1 MTLKFHRNLVEFEYN
16 AVKIYQCYTI
26 IKSYFVFCFETE
38 QYHICFLFEWS
49 KRLHVLAFNASR
61 SSL

>member
-38 QYHICFLFEWS
+38 QYHICFIFEWS
-49 KRLHVLAFNASR
+49 RDYMF
-61 SSL
+61 